1 MNIEPERPRPPLQK
15 RSEATLARI
24 LEAARALLATRDLDD
39 ITVEDIAR
47 QAGVSV
53 GSLYTRFKGKDEL
66 LTHLLDATQR
76 AQVQQLAEVLAAE
89 RWTGVGLAERL
100 AWLVETL
107 QASGRAS
114 PGLIRA
120 VFGRLLS
127 QSAELNAGPAALNAR
142 SVALIS
148 DWLLAAEDGV
158 TAPDPERATATTTA
172 WLSYSVHMA
181 MLYDFAFPGQ
191 DGEAV
196 VRELKRAALAALRP
210 GAGDPDSDPAR

>member
-1 MNIEPERPRPPLQK
+1 MTIEPEGPRPPQQK

-24 LEAARALLATRDLDD
+24 LGAARTLLATRDLDD

-47 QAGVSV
+47 EAGVSV
-53 GSLYTRFKGKDEL
+53 GALYTRFKGKDEL

-76 AQVQQLAEVLAAE
+76 EQVGRLAEVLAAE
-89 RWTGVGLAERL
+89 RWAGVDLAGRL
-100 AWLVETL
+100 DWLVETL
-107 QASGRAS
+107 QASARAN

-142 SVALIS
+142 SVALIA
-148 DWLLAAEDGV
+148 DWLLASADGV
-158 TAPDPERATATTTA
+158 TAPEPETAAAVTTA

-181 MLYDFAFPGQ
+181 MLYPFAFPGQ

-196 VRELKRAALAALRP
+196 TCELRRAALAALRP
-210 GAGDPDSDPAR
+210 GVGG

>member
-1 MNIEPERPRPPLQK
+1 MTIEPEGPRPPQQR

-24 LEAARALLATRDLDD
+24 LGAAKALLATRDLDD

-47 QAGVSV
+47 EAGVSV

-76 AQVQQLAEVLAAE
+76 EQLGRLEEVLAAE
-89 RWTGVGLAERL
+89 RWAGVNLAGRL
-100 AWLVETL
+100 DWLVETL
-107 QASGRAS
+107 QASARTH

-127 QSAELNAGPAALNAR
+127 QSAALNAGPAALNAR
-142 SVALIS
+142 SVALIA
-148 DWLLAAEDGV
+148 DWLLAADDGV
-158 TAPDPERATATTTA
+158 TAPDPKAAAATTTA

-196 VRELKRAALAALRP
+196 ARELQRAALAALRP
-210 GAGDPDSDPAR
+210 GAGG

>member
-1 MNIEPERPRPPLQK
+1 MTIEPEGPRPPQQK

-24 LEAARALLATRDLDD
+24 LGAAKTLLATRDLDD

-47 QAGVSV
+47 EAGVSV
-53 GSLYTRFKGKDEL
+53 GALYTRFKGKDEL

-76 AQVQQLAEVLAAE
+76 EQVGRLEEVLAAE
-89 RWTGVGLAERL
+89 RWAGVDLAGRL

-107 QASGRAS
+107 QASARAN

-127 QSAELNAGPAALNAR
+127 QSAALNAGPAALNAR
-142 SVALIS
+142 SVALIA
-148 DWLLAAEDGV
+148 DWLRAAGDGV
-158 TAPDPERATATTTA
+158 TAPEPQAAAATTTA

-181 MLYDFAFPGQ
+181 MLYPFAFPGQ
-191 DGEAV
+191 DGETV
-196 VRELKRAALAALRP
+196 TRELRRAALAALRP
-210 GAGDPDSDPAR
+210 GAGG

>member
-1 MNIEPERPRPPLQK
+1 MTIEPEGPRPPRQK

-24 LEAARALLATRDLDD
+24 LDAARALLATRDLDD

-47 QAGVSV
+47 EAGVSV
-53 GSLYTRFKGKDEL
+53 GTLYTRFKSKDEL

-76 AQVQQLAEVLAAE
+76 GQVQQLAEVLAAE
-89 RWTGVGLAERL
+89 RWTGVDLAARL

-107 QASGRAS
+107 QASARS
-114 PGLIRA
+114 NPGLIRA

-127 QSAELNAGPAALNAR
+127 QSAALNAGPAALNAR

-158 TAPDPERATATTTA
+158 RAPDPATAAATTTA

-181 MLYDFAFPGQ
+181 MLYSFAFPGQ

-196 VRELKRAALAALRP
+196 ARELQRAALAALRP
-210 GAGDPDSDPAR
+210 DSGA